1 MTGLANCKQQ
11 EDRIIP
17 KDSPPEQHMCT
28 HIWERWAGLLV
39 AAFRVMICVS
49 YILFLLKNLPYYVH
63 KICYI
68 ILFQLCYCRYIGDG
82 GIV

>member
-49 YILFLLKNLPYYVH
+49 YILFLLK
-63 KICYI
+63 ICL
-68 ILFQLCYCRYIGDG
+68 ILFTISVILYFFNCVTADIRDG